1 MERKSGLKANRVM
14 AASAISQQP
23 GMARGHDGGK
33 EAKQGKRQT
42 LLLYLAVG
50 LFLGLGIVAIILKWN
65 DVKEVAGQANWHFT
79 PFALLFAGVSYFLIG
94 YSFLGI
100 SRLFGVTLK
109 ARDLVEIGYVTNV
122 LDSLLPAVGLPGL
135 SLRVLLL
142 KRRGADTEKAVSSSL
157 FRSYFNNVIFIAI
170 LPFSLLYT
178 LISHPLPA
186 SQANAFIVTA
196 VLIILFAAV
205 ITAGVFSG
213 WLRQTLL
220 RFVTRTWR
228 FFTRRDIEKSLRD
241 FEGTFGQGVAR
252 IRQTPRQVVLIIAV
266 ILGSWLFT
274 AVSIW
279 FCFISLN
286 TNLSFGLILTG
297 FLIGRTF
304 GVISFLP
311 GGIGTQD
318 ASMVAFYTLFGVPLA
333 QAILVAILFR
343 VVYYFIPLAISLGFY
358 RHLLSGQPKG
368 S

>member
-1 MERKSGLKANRVM
+1 MERKSELRVNRVV
-14 AASAISQQP
+14 AAPSLSRYHKL
-23 GMARGHDGGK
+23 ARDSGGGK
-33 EAKQGKRQT
+33 EVKQGKRQT
-42 LLLYLAVG
+42 LLLFLAVG
-50 LFLGLGIVAIILKWN
+50 LFLGLGIGTIVLKWN
-65 DVKEVAGQANWHFT
+65 DVKEVAGQANWHLT

-109 ARDLVEIGYVTNV
+109 AWDLIEIGYVTNV

-142 KRRGADTEKAVSSSL
+142 KHRGAGTNEAVAPSL
-157 FRSYFNNVIFIAI
+157 FRSYFNNVIFIAM
-170 LPFSLLYT
+170 LPFSLIYT
-178 LISHPLPA
+178 LVSHPLPA

-220 RFVTRTWR
+220 RLVSRTWR
-228 FFTRRDIEKSLRD
+228 FFTRRDIEKSLQD
-241 FEGTFGQGVAR
+241 FATTFSHGVDH
-252 IRQTPRQVVLIIAV
+252 IRQNPGQVSIIIGV

-274 AVSIW
+274 AVVIW

-286 TNLSFGLILTG
+286 TNLNFGLILTG

-318 ASMVAFYTLFGVPLA
+318 ASMVGFYTLFGVPLA
-333 QAILVAILFR
+333 EAILIAILFR
-343 VVYYFIPLAISLGFY
+343 VVYYFIPFAISLGFY
-358 RHLLSGQPKG
+358 RHLLRGQPKR
-368 S
+368 